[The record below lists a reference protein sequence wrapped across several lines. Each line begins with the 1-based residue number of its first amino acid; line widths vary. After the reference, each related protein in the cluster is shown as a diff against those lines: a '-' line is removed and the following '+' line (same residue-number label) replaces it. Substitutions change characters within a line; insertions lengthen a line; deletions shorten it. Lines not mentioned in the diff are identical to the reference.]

1 MFLTEEQF
9 LKAKDLYDKKVA
21 PSPLLA
27 ELAVWAKERY
37 HVTVIDYVCDIT
49 INNLLR
55 FMPIL
60 RDRKEVRSLKDEFNF
75 LPEIQKEF
83 AEKFAELS
91 CKYGGHEEY
100 REAEKI
106 FVPYHDFES
115 DLRNFIINKLAR
127 KELEQ
132 LAGGIIWRVQIGTES
147 VTIFFETDAQLA
159 ECEKNG
165 TCQALQQKCMEI
177 VKKYGDYD
185 IWGKGCAGFFTH
197 ERFMREYKGNWQY
210 YFQR

>member
-27 ELAVWAKERY
+27 ELAAWAKERY
-37 HVTVIDYVCDIT
+37 HVTVIDYICDIT
-49 INNLLR
+49 VNNQKR

-60 RDRKEVRSLKDEFNF
+60 RARKEVRSLKDEFNF

-83 AEKFAELS
+83 AEKFVELS
-91 CKYGGHEEY
+91 CKYGEHEEY
-100 REAEKI
+100 RETEKV

-115 DLRNFIINKLAR
+115 DLRNFLINKLAR

-132 LAGGIIWRVQIGTES
+132 LA
-147 VTIFFETDAQLA
+147 
-159 ECEKNG
+159 ECEENG
-165 TCQALQQKCMEI
+165 TCQALQQKCIEI

-185 IWGKGCAGFFTH
+185 IWGKGCVGFFTH